1 PPDRRRPAVCGAA
14 YEAGHHRKRPGRIAP
29 QCREVLGGGAVGLR
43 KNDVR
48 VGELFVGRQELPRID
63 ELGAPES
70 VEIGGDDGSGQP
82 FAEAGGH
89 VERGGWTVTEE
100 AYAVQGVVQLAEL
113 SVDERTRPASLA
125 ATEKSVDCRPMAC
138 GNVFERLFVLWRALL
153 RQPRALDELVRDT
166 LERRDDDNGWAAVG
180 RIEDD
185 SSDVT
190 HPIGRRE
197 R

>member
-1 PPDRRRPAVCGAA
+1 
-14 YEAGHHRKRPGRIAP
+14 
-29 QCREVLGGGAVGLR
+29 
-43 KNDVR
+43 
-48 VGELFVGRQELPRID
+48 
-63 ELGAPES
+63 
-70 VEIGGDDGSGQP
+70 
-82 FAEAGGH
+82 
-89 VERGGWTVTEE
+89 
-100 AYAVQGVVQLAEL
+100 
-113 SVDERTRPASLA
+113 
-125 ATEKSVDCRPMAC
+125 MAC

-197 R
+197 RRAAELQNPHCSEIEQLRATARLVLPR